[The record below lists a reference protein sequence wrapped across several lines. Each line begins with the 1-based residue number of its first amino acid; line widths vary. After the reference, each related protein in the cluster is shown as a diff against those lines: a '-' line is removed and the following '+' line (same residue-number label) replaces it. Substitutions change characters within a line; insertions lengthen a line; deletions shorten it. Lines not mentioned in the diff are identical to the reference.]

1 MSESNRTN
9 EDENCT
15 ENKASCTS
23 EGENCTENEASCTKT
38 EVVQSAKSLKEKVF
52 LVCNKIENSGTPITR
67 ALVRKETGG
76 SDRDVSRYIAEWRE
90 SLVSAN
96 VPESVPNHAGNN
108 QSLAVREEGEINA
121 SPEAQKPEYPNTQQ
135 SKYSNTPSS
144 DLEAIA
150 RRGAERAAALMIGE
164 DAVMYHLLE
173 NPDRLPEDLRQQ
185 VEAYQG
191 INSQRSQR
199 RQEQYKPDFFVEAA
213 IAQFS

>member
-9 EDENCT
+9 EGENCT
-15 ENKASCTS
+15 ENKASCTN

-38 EVVQSAKSLKEKVF
+38 EVVQEAKSLKEKVF
-52 LVCNKIENSGTPITR
+52 LVCNKIENSGGKVTR
-67 ALVRKETGG
+67 AVVREETGG
-76 SDRDVSRYIAEWRE
+76 SDRDVSRYIAEWRK
-90 SLVSAN
+90 SLVPEN
-96 VPESVPNHAGNN
+96 VPENVPNHTEDN
-108 QSLAVREEGEINA
+108 QALTVREEAKVSN
-121 SPEAQKPEYPNTQQ
+121 STKVDTQQ
-135 SKYSNTPSS
+135 SGYSSTPNS

-150 RRGAERAAALMIGE
+150 RRGAERAAALLIGE

-213 IAQFS
+213 LAKALS